1 MFIDFL
7 FLLKECLS
15 ISFSTE
21 LSQSMYLT
29 NWYWAELKNYFQNN
43 IKVQSTDT
51 SRLELVKNFNKI
63 ETIDEARKNMLLV
76 NIYYS
81 DISYTYISESPYWTW
96 TSLFSNF
103 GGQLGL
109 FIGMSVLSFIEFI
122 DLIFQLIFA
131 FI

>member
-1 MFIDFL
+1 M
-7 FLLKECLS
+7 
-15 ISFSTE
+15 
-21 LSQSMYLT
+21 SQSMYLT
-29 NWYWAELKNYFQNN
+29 NWYWAELKNFFQNDY
-43 IKVQSTDT
+43 KPKDT
-51 SRLELVKNFNKI
+51 NQELVKNINKI
-63 ETIDEARKNMLLV
+63 ETIDDARKNLLLV

-81 DISYTYISESPYWTW
+81 DISYNYISESPYWTW

>member
-7 FLLKECLS
+7 FFLKECLS

-29 NWYWAELKNYFQNN
+29 NWYWAELKNHFRNN
-43 IKVQSTDT
+43 IKLKDT
-51 SRLELVKNFNKI
+51 NQELVKNINKI
-63 ETIDEARKNMLLV
+63 ETIDDARKNLLLI